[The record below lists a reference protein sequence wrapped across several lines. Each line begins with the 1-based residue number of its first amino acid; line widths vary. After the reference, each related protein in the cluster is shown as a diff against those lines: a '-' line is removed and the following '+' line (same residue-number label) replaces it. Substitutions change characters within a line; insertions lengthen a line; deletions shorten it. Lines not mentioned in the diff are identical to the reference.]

1 MRKAVLVAVL
11 ALTACFTDDREENGP
26 CTLIGCTNALTVTVT
41 NPPAEPYR
49 VDATAGTDTR
59 SQNCAM
65 GVPCPIHFF
74 NFLPARVT
82 IDVVAASG
90 TATYDVIPLQS
101 TSQPNGPRCGPSCTN
116 ANVTV
121 SGSLG
126 AVSVYKSAGSVQCS
140 GGGLTPAQMQI
151 QLTGAGIG
159 VISAACGTDGNGVIA
174 LCGAADTKIN
184 IFEVQGSD
192 AAAAQAL
199 GFAPLSGLPNAARMP
214 CS

>member
-11 ALTACFTDDREENGP
+11 ALTACFTDDREEDVP
-26 CTLIGCTNALTVTVT
+26 CTLVGCTNGLRVTLTD
-41 NPPAEPYR
+41 PPAEPYR

-65 GVPCPIHFF
+65 GVPCLIHFLSF
-74 NFLPARVT
+74 RPARVT
-82 IDVVAASG
+82 INVVAASG
-90 TATYDVIPLQS
+90 TATYDVITLQS
-101 TSQPNGPRCGPSCTN
+101 TSQPNGPRCAPTCTT

-159 VISAACGTDGNGVIA
+159 VISAACGTDGNAVIA

-184 IFEVQGSD
+184 IFEVQSADVG
-192 AAAAQAL
+192 AAQGL
-199 GFAPLSGLPNAARMP
+199 GFALLSGLANAARMP
-214 CS
+214 C

>member
-1 MRKAVLVAVL
+1 MRKAILVGVF
-11 ALTACFTDDREENGP
+11 ALTGCFTDDREEDGP
-26 CTLIGCTNALTVTVT
+26 CTLVGCTNALSVTLT
-41 NPPAEPYR
+41 HPPAEPYR
-49 VDATAGTDTR
+49 VEATAGTDTR

-65 GVPCPIHFF
+65 GVPCPVHFF
-74 NFLPARVT
+74 NFLPARAT
-82 IDVVAASG
+82 INVVAASG

-101 TSQPNGPRCGPSCTN
+101 TSQPNGPRCGPTCTR
-116 ANVTV
+116 ASVTV

-151 QLTGAGIG
+151 ELTAAGIG
-159 VISAACGTDGNGVIA
+159 VISAACGADGTVVLA

-184 IFEVQGSD
+184 IFEVQASD
-192 AAAAQAL
+192 VAAAQGL
-199 GFAPLSGLPNAARMP
+199 GFALLSGLPDAARKP